1 MTDSAAPAKKKPTI
15 KAESSEDAAPP
26 SASTLAMSMMA
37 PTALPK
43 AASSPLVRAETQ
55 VSAAP
60 AAPAAAAGAI
70 VTPPCTPPRR
80 AAPKQQI
87 TFDIGGLCVA
97 PTSDEE
103 VVAQR
108 LLLHRLVDVGMDAFM
123 LSEFAVVL
131 RSGRLPLDVQ
141 QQAWMLVVQRIS
153 KQALSVRT
161 AKMTVAHSN
170 GASSSSSRTTS
181 EVSE

>member
-1 MTDSAAPAKKKPTI
+1 M
-15 KAESSEDAAPP
+15 
-26 SASTLAMSMMA
+26 
-37 PTALPK
+37 PTA
-43 AASSPLVRAETQ
+43 AV
-55 VSAAP
+55 
-60 AAPAAAAGAI
+60 PAAAAAPI
-70 VTPPCTPPRR
+70 VTPPCTPPSGAAPRR
-80 AAPKQQI
+80 AVPKQPQI

-103 VVAQR
+103 LVAQR

-170 GASSSSSRTTS
+170 NASSSSAQSDK
-181 EVSE
+181 E

>member
-43 AASSPLVRAETQ
+43 ASSSPLVRAETQ
-55 VSAAP
+55 VPPVAAAP
-60 AAPAAAAGAI
+60 AAAAAGAI

-170 GASSSSSRTTS
+170 GASSSSRTTS